1 MTNLTAQALKEK
13 YEELTDNNMHGEA
26 MQLIAEYFE
35 DNLDTV
41 QLKGINKIHDELRF
55 LPIELRDYR
64 QTIWN
69 NMCEVLPIKELLN

>member
-1 MTNLTAQALKEK
+1 MIELTAQTKKKK

-35 DNLDTV
+35 NNLDTV
-41 QLKGINKIHDELRF
+41 QLKGINKIHDELGF
-55 LPIELRDYR
+55 LPQELRDYR
-64 QTIWN
+64 QTIWD